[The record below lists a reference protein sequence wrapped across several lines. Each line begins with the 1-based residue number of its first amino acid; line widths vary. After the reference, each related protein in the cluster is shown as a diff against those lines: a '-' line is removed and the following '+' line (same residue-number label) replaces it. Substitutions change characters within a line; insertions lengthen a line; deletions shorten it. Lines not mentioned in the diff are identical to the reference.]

1 MIKKFGE
8 EELLCGDN
16 MNKNEWEI
24 FWEWLCTET
33 YDYEEC
39 GVHSWLND
47 KKNEWESFEICP
59 HCNVPGLKKE
69 SDIYNGYVVEK
80 YDRCQ
85 NCMETFNHENLW
97 DDVKSK
103 IITEIESGYKSPRDI
118 RYLVE
123 KFNLKEH
130 DVSKMWV
137 KEVIGN
143 FRREVEEAKEFAK
156 LAKEKK
162 DAWQK
167 ELKKRLQRVV
177 ENDKKRKDN

>member
-1 MIKKFGE
+1 M
-8 EELLCGDN
+8 
-16 MNKNEWEI
+16 
-24 FWEWLCTET
+24 
-33 YDYEEC
+33 
-39 GVHSWLND
+39 
-47 KKNEWESFEICP
+47 
-59 HCNVPGLKKE
+59 KKE